1 MLRLLIAVAIGAVL
15 PPYAEGNVLIQAKTG
30 LSLTR
35 VEKKDPE
42 REHFLHMIP
51 KGHQI
56 SQGLGYKYRV
66 RSDDFQFRIQFS
78 ISDEVDSTTHDFEIG
93 LRNLGDTAIEVEHG
107 ESNFLWLEPG
117 SHMRHLTSV
126 KEIFNIR
133 NGKKENMVAL
143 LILDD
148 MEEL

>member
-42 REHFLHMIP
+42 MEHFLHMLP

-78 ISDEVDSTTHDFEIG
+78 ISDEVDSTTNDFEIG
-93 LRNLGDTAIEVEHG
+93 LRNLGDRAIEVQHG
-107 ESNFLWLEPG
+107 KNYLWLEPG
-117 SHMRHLTSV
+117 EHMRHLTSV
-126 KEIFNIR
+126 KEVFNIR
-133 NGKKENMVAL
+133 NNKKENMVAL
-143 LILDD
+143 LILNHL
-148 MEEL
+148 EL